1 MGCERRNGMQAGSK
15 IGGQP
20 PSKKSDMLAFRVHRV
35 RSKTKTKKG
44 AHDLRSIRG
53 SFHHHGLPSA
63 DQAAAGRQLK
73 RQQREGNAP
82 TRRCRKY
89 CLKRG
94 GGLGLCTFTQRVDIE
109 WLWLRLN
116 LTARTFE
123 DLAGSRKGRIHQPHP
138 NDPIEPRVVSCS
150 FSPGY
155 PS

>member
-63 DQAAAGRQLK
+63 DQAAAGRQLSDS
-73 RQQREGNAP
+73 NAKE
-82 TRRCRKY
+82 THRR
-89 CLKRG
+89 
-94 GGLGLCTFTQRVDIE
+94 DDAESI
-109 WLWLRLN
+109 
-116 LTARTFE
+116 A
-123 DLAGSRKGRIHQPHP
+123 
-138 NDPIEPRVVSCS
+138 
-150 FSPGY
+150 
-155 PS
+155 